1 MKARKASIKMEARK
15 KRKRI
20 KKGKHVK
27 KGRQIKRED
36 TICTS
41 VINIWELVQ
50 FSFATG
56 KTELD
61 TRTNIIQDVTNQ
73 PSNNLIE
80 NVRKQFADKKKK
92 LLGLKVIS
100 TNFQSRMGH
109 SSTSNLPQHKF
120 PTPVLKHHT
129 KTPRKDFAQLCLISW
144 SFSKYFA
151 LSEVKYLFF
160 SYSIFMNL

>member
-73 PSNNLIE
+73 PSNNLI
-80 NVRKQFADKKKK
+80 
-92 LLGLKVIS
+92 
-100 TNFQSRMGH
+100 
-109 SSTSNLPQHKF
+109 
-120 PTPVLKHHT
+120 
-129 KTPRKDFAQLCLISW
+129 
-144 SFSKYFA
+144 
-151 LSEVKYLFF
+151 
-160 SYSIFMNL
+160 